1 MLGGRED
8 MVGGEA
14 VAHLARVLGRADRR
28 LAERLAEVLT
38 RDGHTL
44 DQWRVLSVL
53 VDSHGRPRRRSMGE
67 VVEAIGVPGPALTR
81 VVDRMVASDLV
92 DRRTDDGD
100 RRRVLL
106 GITTD
111 GRTLHARLGRLVRAE
126 GAAIEEQV
134 GAAEV
139 AELARLL
146 EHLLTASTLDE
157 GSGSQ

>member
-1 MLGGRED
+1 MLDSRED
-8 MVGGEA
+8 NVGGEA

-53 VDSHGRPRRRSMGE
+53 VDNHGRPRRRAVRE
-67 VVEAIGVPGPALTR
+67 VVEATGVPGPALTR

-92 DRRTDDGD
+92 DRRTDDDD

-106 GITTD
+106 GITAA
-111 GRTLHARLGRLVRAE
+111 GRTLHAQLTDLVRAQ

-146 EHLLTASTLDE
+146 ERLLTTTTLDE
-157 GSGSQ
+157 GTGSQ

>member
-1 MLGGRED
+1 MLDGRED
-8 MVGGEA
+8 IVGGEA

-53 VDSHGRPRRRSMGE
+53 VDSHGRPRRRAMRE
-67 VVEAIGVPGPALTR
+67 VVEATGVAGPALTR

-92 DRRTDDGD
+92 DRRTDDDD

-106 GITTD
+106 GITAG
-111 GRTLHARLGRLVRAE
+111 GRILHARLSDLVRAE
-126 GAAIEEQV
+126 GAAIEEQI

-146 EHLLTASTLDE
+146 ERLLTATTLDE
-157 GSGSQ
+157 GTASQ